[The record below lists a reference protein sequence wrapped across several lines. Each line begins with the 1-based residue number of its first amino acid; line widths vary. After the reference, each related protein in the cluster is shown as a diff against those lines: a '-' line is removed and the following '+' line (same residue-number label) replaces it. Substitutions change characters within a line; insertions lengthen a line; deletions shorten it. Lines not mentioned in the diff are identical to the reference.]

1 MFKSKNVFDLKYF
14 RNPEVNWQ
22 ELPEGLVEIELVH
35 TGPAAWVAQK
45 VFKRPKSSWIKLDAL
60 GSCVWYEL
68 EHSHDIQTTSA
79 AVHEQFGDEA
89 EPLLPRLGQ
98 FINLLERYGFI
109 QRQV

>member
-1 MFKSKNVFDLKYF
+1 MIIV
-14 RNPEVNWQ
+14 
-22 ELPEGLVEIELVH
+22 
-35 TGPAAWVAQK
+35 TGYWRHLSTMNYY
-45 VFKRPKSSWIKLDAL
+45 FKRPKSIWIKLDAL

-68 EHSHDIQTTSA
+68 EHSHDIQTISA